1 MGNIEKKKDLDK
13 LQEKKIHTIKRIPT
27 LEEIKRKNKAKNH
40 DAMNQTPT
48 SKEESSQNLNN
59 VDKIEDVKKKFAA
72 GAMDKRLIVR
82 SMMNIL
88 ADETDYEPRNK
99 DYLKP
104 KEEQVD

>member
-1 MGNIEKKKDLDK
+1 MSNVDKKKNLDI

-27 LEEIKRKNKAKNH
+27 LEEIKQKNKSKYHN
-40 DAMNQTPT
+40 AMNQNST
-48 SKEESSQNLNN
+48 SKKESDRDLNN
-59 VDKIEDVKKKFAA
+59 VDKIEDVKKRFAR
-72 GAMDKRLIVR
+72 GVMNKRLLVR

-88 ADETDYEPRNK
+88 AEETDYETRNK